1 MVVPSDA
8 MRGTLVE
15 RLGIE
20 LLEVSPERTVARMPV
35 EGNTQPYG
43 LLHGGASVALGE
55 TLGSLSAAAHAGEGR
70 IAVGIEINA
79 SHSRTA
85 TSGWVTGVC
94 TAISLGRTL
103 AVHEIVVSD
112 EGGNRLSTVRMTN
125 LLRDAP
131 PGVTSVP

>member
-35 EGNTQPYG
+35 AGNTQPYG

-112 EGGNRLSTVRMTN
+112 EDGNRLSTVRMTN